1 MRRASLIGVTFGAL
15 MVVLSGQALCQDI
28 VIDWATKNIIASPT
42 EIHKG
47 DTAKVS
53 VQNVNDILYDYT
65 VDVQLQIQNNSD
77 DLAQLLKLLPS
88 LGVTG
93 SAQAATPDCKGM
105 LGRTQKIMGNIGDK
119 LKDPKNN
126 LDPSAQPGKPIS
138 LADTLKGW
146 HDSILGILPDLQKS
160 IDDLS
165 SKCSSDTDVTTF
177 LSGPYHQFDSMRKKV
192 EGQHEAT
199 GQATASSG
207 DVASLTVTV
216 TEKSGATTLT
226 TITKT
231 IQFSSVLTL
240 SGGVLLS
247 TLEDRSYVASTVPTS
262 TGTQNILTVQGG
274 HTPVPMLVGLLNYKL
289 PWLDWEKAGFAVS
302 TGPVLRVGGQST
314 TTSFGWFVGG
324 SAHIWHRFYVTPG
337 VHVGQFADFPAGF
350 GPNQVIPPN
359 FGQLTPVKRCTSRFA
374 VGITVK
380 TFDLG
385 SLTPSK
391 AKTPASPQNGGTG
404 TQPSGSPKT
413 KSQKKPKNP

>member
-1 MRRASLIGVTFGAL
+1 MKRTVLKACKAGV
-15 MVVLSGQALCQDI
+15 VVAVLAGQALCQDV
-28 VIDWATKNIIASPT
+28 VIDWATKNLTTSPT

-47 DTAKVS
+47 DTVKVS
-53 VQNVNDILYDYT
+53 VQNVNNILYDYT

-88 LGVTG
+88 LGATG
-93 SAQAATPDCKGM
+93 ATRKAAPDCKGM
-105 LGRTQKIMGNIGDK
+105 LGQAETIMGNIGDK

-126 LDPSAQPGKPIS
+126 LDPSARPGMAIP

-146 HDSILGILPDLQKS
+146 NDAVAPILPDLQKNV
-160 IDDLS
+160 DDLS
-165 SKCSSDTDVTTF
+165 SKCSADSDVSAF
-177 LSGPYHQFDSMRKKV
+177 LSGSYHQFDSFRKKV
-192 EGQHEAT
+192 DGAHEAT

-207 DVASLTVTV
+207 DVASLTVTI
-216 TEKSGATTLT
+216 TEKSGSTTLT
-226 TITKT
+226 TFTRT
-231 IQFSSVLTL
+231 IRFSSVLTL

-247 TLEDRSYVASTVPTS
+247 TLEDRSYIASTVPSS

-274 HTPVPMLVGLLNYKL
+274 RTPVPMLVGLLNYKL
-289 PWLDWEKAGFAVS
+289 PWLDWEKAGFAMS

-314 TTSFGWFVGG
+314 ATSFGWFVGG
-324 SAHIWHRFYVTPG
+324 SAHIWHRFFVTPG
-337 VHVGQFADFPAGF
+337 IHVGQFADFPAGF

-359 FGQLTPVKRCTSRFA
+359 FGQLTPVKRWTARFA

-391 AKTPASPQNGGTG
+391 TTTPTSTQTGGGATQHPQSPQTN
-404 TQPSGSPKT
+404 P
-413 KSQKKPKNP
+413 KKP